1 MCYINTTQT
10 VIMNEKK
17 HNYANMS
24 KNEYIRDK
32 LIILLIKKR
41 QQKDNNEKHNENNAC
56 IINICFNS

>member
-1 MCYINTTQT
+1 MCYKNATQT
-10 VIMNEKK
+10 VKMNEKT
-17 HNYANMS
+17 HNYPNMC

>member
-1 MCYINTTQT
+1 MCYKNTTQT

-32 LIILLIKKR
+32 LIILLIKK
-41 QQKDNNEKHNENNAC
+41 KTTEG
-56 IINICFNS
+56 